1 MKNYFSSL
9 RFKLINDKDKGKWI
23 PSVHRD
29 WAIIVRFVFAITVL
43 FVSFHLFLFSLM
55 RTEGYFSSGDL
66 GAGGVLDKVR
76 QKDLDD
82 VLAIFQKKK
91 ENFDSF
97 VRGPVPFS
105 DPSKER
111 RLTPEKNAGVST
123 PEKVDLSN

>member
-23 PSVHRD
+23 PSVRRD
-29 WAIIVRFVFAITVL
+29 WTIIARFVFATTVL
-43 FVSFHLFLFSLM
+43 FVASHLFLFSLM
-55 RTEGYFSSGDL
+55 RTEGYFSSMDL
-66 GAGGVLDKVR
+66 GTNGVLDKVR

-97 VRGPVPFS
+97 AKNPVLFS

-111 RLTPEKNAGVST
+111 RFTPEKNAAVPIST
-123 PEKVDLSN
+123 KVDLSN